1 MIAGL
6 WLRHQWEF
14 VRLPVKFTRVH
25 HDTPNP
31 IAMSAQPLGEG
42 VDDDVRTMIDGT
54 LQIRGAEGGI
64 HDQRQPM
71 IVRNFGDGL
80 DISYIQ
86 PWIAH
91 RFAEE
96 QLGLG
101 GNGLG
106 KILRIIRVHKV
117 GVDIE
122 LRKDVFE
129 LRVAAPVKII
139 GRNDIFYSFFNTYK
153 S

>member
-1 MIAGL
+1 
-6 WLRHQWEF
+6 
-14 VRLPVKFTRVH
+14 
-25 HDTPNP
+25 
-31 IAMSAQPLGEG
+31 MSAQPLGEG

-86 PWIAH
+86 PGIAH

-129 LRVAAPVKII
+129 LRVAASVKII
-139 GRNDIFYSFFNTYK
+139 GRNDFITRLAQVDDGIEIALVPDAKASAAAPLSRAATRC
-153 S
+153 SSTS

>member
-1 MIAGL
+1 
-6 WLRHQWEF
+6 
-14 VRLPVKFTRVH
+14 
-25 HDTPNP
+25 
-31 IAMSAQPLGEG
+31 MSAQPLGEG

-54 LQIRGAEGGI
+54 LQIGAEGGI

-86 PWIAH
+86 TGIAH

-101 GNGLG
+101 VMALAKFSGSFESTKWVL
-106 KILRIIRVHKV
+106 IL
-117 GVDIE
+117 
-122 LRKDVFE
+122 
-129 LRVAAPVKII
+129 
-139 GRNDIFYSFFNTYK
+139 N
-153 S
+153 